1 MNMKKTSL
9 YLDPE
14 TDRALERLSRARG
27 ITKAEAIRR
36 ALDEAVRQ
44 VERPRISAIGVGE
57 GPGDVAA
64 DVDRHLYESG
74 FGQA

>member
-1 MNMKKTSL
+1 MKKTSL

-14 TDRALERLSRARG
+14 TDRALERLARARG

-44 VERPRISAIGVGE
+44 VERPRIAAIGVGQ
-57 GPGDVAA
+57 GPGDVVE
-64 DVDRHLYESG
+64 DVDRHLDESG
-74 FGQA
+74 FGQT